1 MQKRTDAHFQE
12 MTKNDDSAPY
22 AVQGDREIN
31 RRTPTLN
38 TLSTDAILREIINA
52 TKKNFVKFYIS
63 AIYNQTLAALFW
75 HTCAKNHEMCATK
88 DQFYIFCHLSFIYF
102 PMQHVELFNYESFT
116 LKTVENLFSSSR
128 R

>member
-1 MQKRTDAHFQE
+1 MVIQKRTDTHFQE
-12 MTKNDDSAPY
+12 MTENDNSAPY

-38 TLSTDAILREIINA
+38 TLFTDAILRKIINA

-88 DQFYIFCHLSFIYF
+88 RPVLHLLSLVVY
-102 PMQHVELFNYESFT
+102 
-116 LKTVENLFSSSR
+116 LFSDATHLHY
-128 R
+128 

>member
-1 MQKRTDAHFQE
+1 MNFKIQSTSQKNLATLFFRQKH
-12 MTKNDDSAPY
+12 TKSS
-22 AVQGDREIN
+22 N
-31 RRTPTLN
+31 RHTPTLN

-88 DQFYIFCHLSFIYF
+88 RPVLHLLSLVVYLF
-102 PMQHVELFNYESFT
+102 PDATHLHY
-116 LKTVENLFSSSR
+116 
-128 R
+128 